1 MTYSPTNMI
10 SLPFTVVISLGIAF
24 LWVANPGYATQSVY
38 LTDSAGALVTDS
50 SSQCV
55 QTGSWNKALS
65 TPECDAQLAEQE
77 RLDRQA
83 ELAAI
88 EAMKK
93 DPALIRI
100 SDTGKVAF
108 SFNSSALTEST
119 KSELDHVV
127 QMLKKYA
134 DVESIDIAGH
144 TDNTGPEVYNQVLSE
159 IGRNQ

>member
-1 MTYSPTNMI
+1 
-10 SLPFTVVISLGIAF
+10 
-24 LWVANPGYATQSVY
+24 
-38 LTDSAGALVTDS
+38 
-50 SSQCV
+50 
-55 QTGSWNKALS
+55 
-65 TPECDAQLAEQE
+65 
-77 RLDRQA
+77 
-83 ELAAI
+83 
-88 EAMKK
+88 MKK